1 MPPRLPLP
9 RLGLPLRPGLLA
21 LLAVLFVLPGLAGH
35 DLWKTDDAIGL
46 GIVHNMAHDGELL
59 VPGIAGL
66 PWMHDPP
73 LFHWVALAFGSAFNP
88 FLEFAAAA
96 RLASGLFV
104 LLAFWALHAA
114 ARRWAPADEGP
125 ATASAAVLLAL
136 GCVGFMVHAH
146 TALPELAQL
155 AAIAA
160 ALATLPHA
168 IRRPLAAG
176 VGIGAA
182 LGLAFLSSTWT
193 VPAGLALAALAAG
206 IVTPQWRQRRGA
218 AFLAAALV
226 AGILVALSWPL
237 ALALNAPHPFLE
249 WWAIA
254 FRPERAPLAKL
265 GYLLETTSWLAFPA
279 WPFALW
285 TAWSLRRRWS
295 EPRLF
300 VPGAAVILMLA
311 GLTFWGPPR
320 EVVLIALLAP
330 LALLGAQGILVLRR
344 GAAAAFDWFGML
356 AVAFFAGLVWLGYVA
371 MMTGVPPKIAAN
383 IVKSAP
389 GWTAEFEFLRL
400 LVALALTLGWLT
412 VAVLSPPSPLRCLTR
427 WASGIVL
434 LWGLFAMLF
443 IPWAD
448 YQKSYRGVALQLRSK
463 IPVGAAC
470 VTGRQIGVSQAAA
483 LDYYA
488 GIRTQR
494 FDPLRPAACPLIL
507 IQGAPRN
514 EFDGPGTGWSKL
526 ADVGRPGD
534 KSERYRLYAMEK

>member
-9 RLGLPLRPGLLA
+9 RIGLPLPPGALA

-46 GIVHNMAHDGELL
+46 GIVHGMAQSGELL

-73 LFHWVALAFGSAFNP
+73 LFHWVALGFGTALKP
-88 FLEFAAAA
+88 IMEFAGAA

-104 LLAFWALHAA
+104 LVAFWALYSAG
-114 ARRWAPADEGP
+114 RRWAPADEGP
-125 ATASAAVLLAL
+125 AAGSAAVLLAL

-168 IRRPLAAG
+168 IRHPLPAG
-176 VGIGAA
+176 LGFGAA
-182 LGLAFLSSTWT
+182 LGLAFLSSTWA

-218 AFLAAALV
+218 AFFAAALV
-226 AGILVALSWPL
+226 AGMLVALSWPL
-237 ALALNAPHPFLE
+237 ALALDSPHAFLE
-249 WWAIA
+249 WWSLA
-254 FRPERAPLAKL
+254 FRSERAPLAKL

-285 TAWSLRRRWS
+285 SAWSLRRRWS

-300 VPGAAVILMLA
+300 VPGAAVLAMLA

-320 EVVLIALLAP
+320 EVDLVPLLAP
-330 LALLGAQGILVLRR
+330 LALLGAQGMLLLRR
-344 GAAAAFDWFGML
+344 GAAAAFDWFGVL
-356 AVAFFAGLVWLGYVA
+356 AVAFFAGLLWLGYLA
-371 MMTGVPPKIAAN
+371 MMTGVPADIAEN
-383 IVKSAP
+383 IVKTAP
-389 GWTAEFEFLRL
+389 GWVGEFRPAPFLA
-400 LVALALTLGWLT
+400 ALALTLGWLY
-412 VAVLSPPSPLRCLTR
+412 VVVCAAPSPLRSLTR
-427 WASGIVL
+427 WGTGIVL
-434 LWGLFAMLF
+434 LWGLFSMLF
-443 IPWAD
+443 VPWAD

-463 IPVGAAC
+463 MPVDAPC
-470 VTGRQIGVSQAAA
+470 VMGRQIGVSQAAA

-494 FDPLRPAACPLIL
+494 FDPLRPAECPLL
-507 IQGAPRN
+507 LVQGTPRD
-514 EFDGPGTGWSKL
+514 EFDGAGPGWAKL